1 MSKLR
6 KIRQPEEKLQLVKRH
21 LMGKESVVSICE
33 EEGIAPS
40 QFYQW
45 QQELFDQGAQCFTR
59 KKKGGSKSAE
69 QQKIEQLERQLAC
82 RERKLAEKNEV
93 IAELVA
99 DHTKLKKTL
108 GGG

>member
-1 MSKLR
+1 MTKQR

-21 LMGKESVVSICE
+21 LMGKESVASICE

-59 KKKGGSKSAE
+59 KKKGGTKSVE
-69 QQKIEQLERQLAC
+69 QLKIDQLERQLAC
-82 RERKLAEKNEV
+82 RERKLAERNEV
-93 IAELVA
+93 IAELLE
-99 DHTKLKKTL
+99 DHTRLKKTL
-108 GGG
+108 GDS